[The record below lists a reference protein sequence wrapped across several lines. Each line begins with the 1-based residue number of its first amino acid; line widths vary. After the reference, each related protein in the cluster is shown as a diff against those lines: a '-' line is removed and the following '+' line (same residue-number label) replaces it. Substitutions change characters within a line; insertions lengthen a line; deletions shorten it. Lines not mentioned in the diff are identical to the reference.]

1 MFLVKPISYSTPAP
15 QSELLRNGSEKYVLC
30 VELDDLLRP
39 DQSVCIKSFRKSSNL
54 NLKHQKHFSGLF
66 NY

>member
-15 QSELLRNGSEKYVLC
+15 QSELLRNGSQKYVLC

-39 DQSVCIKSFRKSSNL
+39 DQSVCIKSF
-54 NLKHQKHFSGLF
+54 G
-66 NY
+66 